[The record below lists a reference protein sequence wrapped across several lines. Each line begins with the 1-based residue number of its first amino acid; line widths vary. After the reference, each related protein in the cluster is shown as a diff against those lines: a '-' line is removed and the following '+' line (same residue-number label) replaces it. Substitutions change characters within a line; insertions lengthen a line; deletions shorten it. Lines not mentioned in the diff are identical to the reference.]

1 MHVGSGAGE
10 DGRVGGLIPVARG
23 EVRATVLAGLFF
35 FFVLFAVMMLRPVRE
50 AMGVE
55 RGMDELRGL
64 FVLTALVSLVVA
76 ILFGGLVSRMDRR
89 RFIPIGF
96 RVVML
101 CLVCFAVAR
110 CVMGDEIRQHA
121 GRVFYVWF
129 SVFNM
134 FVTSIFWAYMA
145 DIWRLDQAKRLYPV
159 IGVGGTLGALAGASV
174 PWTLGERLDGFGPV
188 WMSGPAWLMLFSI
201 VLFELAVRLMLM
213 LDKRMAQDTSGKPRR
228 IPHAVGGNLIDG
240 LVAVSRS
247 PYLLLIAMYVGMVA
261 VSSTIVYFTGVE
273 FVVDKEE
280 ELAGRLGLFAQ
291 LDMWKQGATL
301 CFQLFVTSRLI
312 KMIGVGGTLCVLPVL
327 TVVGFTAVWLV
338 GSGSDVLVWGT
349 FAIFQGLHSASRY
362 AFVRPARE
370 TLFSVLSEGEKYKA
384 KTVVDMFVYRAGDV
398 AGVGTEAGLKALGV
412 ASVGAIAVAT
422 MPMAA
427 CWVALA
433 LGLGVLQKRR
443 AGSPVER

>member
-1 MHVGSGAGE
+1 MESGADNG
-10 DGRVGGLIPVARG
+10 GRASGLIPVARG
-23 EVRATVLAGLFF
+23 EVGATVLAGLFF

-55 RGMDELRGL
+55 RGMGELRGL

-76 ILFGGLVSRMDRR
+76 ILFGGLVSRLNRR
-89 RFIPIGF
+89 RFLPIGF

-101 CLVCFAVAR
+101 CLVGFAVAR
-110 CVMGDEIRQHA
+110 GVMGDEIKQYA

-174 PWTLGERLDGFGPV
+174 PWTLGERLDGIGPA
-188 WMSGPAWLMLFSI
+188 WMSGPVWLMLLSI
-201 VLFELAVRLMLM
+201 VLFELAVRVMLV
-213 LDKRMAQDTSGKPRR
+213 LDKRMSEGTSERPKRT
-228 IPHAVGGNLIDG
+228 PHAVGGTLIDG
-240 LVAVSRS
+240 LLAVSRS
-247 PYLLLIAMYVGMVA
+247 PYLLLIAMYVGLVA

-273 FVVDKEE
+273 LVVDKEE
-280 ELAGRLGLFAQ
+280 ELAGRLSLFAQ
-291 LDMWKQGATL
+291 LDVWKQIATL
-301 CFQLFVTSRLI
+301 CLQLFVTSRLI
-312 KMIGVGGTLCVLPVL
+312 KLIGVGGTLCVLPVL
-327 TVVGFTAVWLV
+327 TVGGFAAVWLA
-338 GSGSDVLVWGT
+338 GSGSDALVWGT
-349 FAIFQGLHSASRY
+349 FAIFQGFHSASRY

-370 TLFSVLSEGEKYKA
+370 TLFSVLSESEKYKA

-412 ASVGAIAVAT
+412 ASVGAVTVAT

-443 AGSPVER
+443 AGSSVDG

>member
-1 MHVGSGAGE
+1 MESGADNG
-10 DGRVGGLIPVARG
+10 GRASGLIPVARG
-23 EVRATVLAGLFF
+23 EVGATVLAGLFF

-55 RGMDELRGL
+55 GGMSELRGL

-76 ILFGGLVSRMDRR
+76 ILFGGLVSRLDRR
-89 RFIPIGF
+89 RFLPIGF

-101 CLVCFAVAR
+101 CLVGFAVAR
-110 CVMGDEIRQHA
+110 GVMGDEIKQHA

-174 PWTLGERLDGFGPV
+174 PWTLGEWLDGVGPA
-188 WMSGPAWLMLFSI
+188 WMSGPVWLMLLSI
-201 VLFELAVRLMLM
+201 VLFELAVRVMLV
-213 LDKRMAQDTSGKPRR
+213 LDRRMSEGTSQRPKRT
-228 IPHAVGGNLIDG
+228 PHAVGGTLIDG

-247 PYLLLIAMYVGMVA
+247 PYLLLIAMYVGLVA

-273 FVVDKEE
+273 LVVDKEE
-280 ELAGRLGLFAQ
+280 ELAGRLSLFAQ
-291 LDMWKQGATL
+291 LDVWKQIATL
-301 CFQLFVTSRLI
+301 CLQLFVTSRLI
-312 KMIGVGGTLCVLPVL
+312 KLIGVGGTLCVLPVL
-327 TVVGFTAVWLV
+327 TVGGFAAVWLA
-338 GSGSDVLVWGT
+338 GNGSDALVWGT
-349 FAIFQGLHSASRY
+349 FAIFQGFHSASRY

-370 TLFSVLSEGEKYKA
+370 TLFSVLSESEKYKA

-412 ASVGAIAVAT
+412 ASVGAVTVAT

-443 AGSPVER
+443 AGSSVEG